1 MSTQHARPFP
11 IPAKGRGLRA
21 PARDFTVV
29 ELPVVSSRKRA
40 AFTVVELLVVIAIIS
55 VLIALL
61 MPSLQRAKRQAA
73 VLASP
78 VAYLGTDSR
87 IHLTDPSGDLDTRLS
102 VVDRRNTCPVC
113 HVPPVWNPAGTKI
126 AFRMMDRGMTHTAFI
141 DPFSGEITKYPDG
154 GRTMLNWLDSERYAT
169 VGMPGSDI
177 EVRDVHTNAHLSTVQ
192 NRQVNVVFLAPAPP
206 NAPAPYVGVVKRR
219 AGSGNG
225 GQSMCSIVLL
235 RKDMTRGKRVWEQP
249 VNGLEALEGPRI
261 DMMGEYVAWSARRSG
276 GNNRIIHLKHVN
288 DPLTMAPTPIGEE
301 FRSAYFC
308 DWTEEGTVLA
318 NVSADG
324 VNWMLAVFDRTGN
337 LLRRME
343 TDVRPAEGP
352 VASWRKYGRR

>member
-1 MSTQHARPFP
+1 MSTQRARSIPFP
-11 IPAKGRGLRA
+11 PKGPGLRP
-21 PARDFTVV
+21 PAGGFIVV
-29 ELPVVSSRKRA
+29 EPPVVSRRKRA

-73 VLASP
+73 ILASP

-87 IHLTDPSGDLDTRLS
+87 IHLTDPSGDLDTRLA

-126 AFRMMDRGMTHTAFI
+126 AFRMMEMGQTHTAFI
-141 DPFSGEITKYPDG
+141 DPFSGEITKHRDG

-206 NAPAPYVGVVKRR
+206 NAPAPYVAVVKRR
-219 AGSGNG
+219 GPGDG
-225 GQSMCSIVLL
+225 GGRQSLCSVVLL

-249 VNGLEALEGPRI
+249 VSGQEALEGPRI
-261 DMMGEYVAWSARRSG
+261 DMMGEYVAWSARRG
-276 GNNRIIHLKHVN
+276 GNNRIIHVKHVN
-288 DPLTMAPTPIGEE
+288 DPPAMAPTPIGDA

-308 DWTEEGTVLA
+308 DWTEEGTLLA
-318 NVSADG
+318 NVTEDG
-324 VNWMLAVFDRTGN
+324 ANWMLAVFDRTGN

>member
-1 MSTQHARPFP
+1 MSTQRARS
-11 IPAKGRGLRA
+11 IPAERRGR
-21 PARDFTVV
+21 
-29 ELPVVSSRKRA
+29 RA
-40 AFTVVELLVVIAIIS
+40 AAGGFTLVELLVVIAIIA

-61 MPSLQRAKRQAA
+61 MPALQRARRQAA
-73 VLASP
+73 ILASP

-87 IHLTDPSGDLDTRLS
+87 IHLTDPSGGLDTRLAI
-102 VVDRRNTCPVC
+102 VDRRNTCPVC

-126 AFRMMDRGMTHTAFI
+126 AFRMMERGETHTAFI
-141 DPFSGEITKYPDG
+141 DPFSGQITKHRDG

-177 EVRDVHTNAHLSTVQ
+177 EVRDVHTNAHLSTVA

-206 NAPAPYVGVVKRR
+206 NAPAPYVAVVKRR
-219 AGSGNG
+219 APGGGG
-225 GQSMCSIVLL
+225 GQSLCSVVLL

-249 VNGLEALEGPRI
+249 VSGQEALEGPRM
-261 DMMGEYVAWSARRSG
+261 DMMGEYVAWSARRG

-288 DPLTMAPTPIGEE
+288 DPPAMAPMPIGDA

-308 DWTEEGTVLA
+308 DWTEEGTLLA
-318 NVSADG
+318 NVSDDG
-324 VNWMLAVFDRTGN
+324 ANWMLAVFDRAGN

-343 TDVRPAEGP
+343 TDVRPTEGP

>member
-1 MSTQHARPFP
+1 MSTQRARSFPF
-11 IPAKGRGLRA
+11 PAKGRGLRA
-21 PARDFTVV
+21 PA
-29 ELPVVSSRKRA
+29 A
-40 AFTVVELLVVIAIIS
+40 GFTVVELLVVIAIIS

-61 MPSLQRAKRQAA
+61 MPSLQRAKRKAA
-73 VLASP
+73 ILASP

-126 AFRMMDRGMTHTAFI
+126 AFRMMDAGTTHTAFI
-141 DPFSGEITKYPDG
+141 DPYSGEITKYRDG

-177 EVRDVHTNAHLSTVQ
+177 EVRDVHTNAHLSTVP

-206 NAPAPYVGVVKRR
+206 NAPAPYVAVVKRR
-219 AGSGNG
+219 APG
-225 GQSMCSIVLL
+225 GGGGGMPSLCSVVLL

-249 VNGLEALEGPRI
+249 VSGQEALEGPRI
-261 DMMGEYVAWSARRSG
+261 DTMGEYIAWSARRRGG
-276 GNNRIIHLKHVN
+276 GNSRIVHVKHVN
-288 DPLTMAPTPIGEE
+288 DPLSVPPTEIGEA
-301 FRSAYFC
+301 FHSAYFC
-308 DWTEEGTVLA
+308 DWTEESTILA
-318 NVSADG
+318 NVTEDG
-324 VNWMLAVFDRTGN
+324 ANWMLAVFDRAGN